1 MEQNILRGKVG
12 KETVQKRQDRLVS
25 FFDAI
30 VAVGITMIVMGIA
43 LPEAGMKGWEL
54 VAYIGSE
61 VTVYLVSFVALA
73 ELWRVHHA
81 IFTHFEGVADER
93 VINAHIALMFLVT
106 IFPFLTRFMNAYQDV
121 VEIRVLYVS
130 SYVVMNSLMA
140 LIVYLA
146 NRRHV
151 QNQLEEEDNIKKWIP
166 LMLAQRKNEDDFN
179 GKMKEFEK
187 YSAMF
192 QKGELSKQQMGL
204 TNAFSLDEGLKESL
218 KAMGVWE
225 EEDPN
230 IKKAGSIQA
239 MISISFNFVSV
250 TLSVLFLMVNPLLCY
265 VVFSLKFVLEAI
277 CKRIVEVV
285 LIPSPNGQNASGG
298 ERVSAESGLTMSGDG
313 QKVETVPQS
322 KNWMDLLKE
331 EQKRRDKERQRVSKR
346 MQKERED
353 ARVMRERMRVE
364 REKAR
369 REQQGTRKE
378 QDEAR
383 KEQQGTRKEQEE
395 ARKEQQGKGQGRGRG

>member
-54 VAYIGSE
+54 VGYIGSE

-81 IFTHFEGVADER
+81 IFTHFEGVADEQ

-130 SYVVMNSLMA
+130 SYVVMNSLMV

-166 LMLAQRKNEDDFN
+166 LMLAQRKNEDDFD

-192 QKGELSKQQMGL
+192 QKGELSKQQIGL
-204 TNAFSLDEGLKESL
+204 ANAFSLDEGLKESL

-378 QDEAR
+378 Q
-383 KEQQGTRKEQEE
+383 EE

>member
-43 LPEAGMKGWEL
+43 LPEPGMKGWEL
-54 VAYIGSE
+54 VGYIGSE

-81 IFTHFEGVADER
+81 IFTHFEGVADEQ

-130 SYVVMNSLMA
+130 SYVVMNSLMV

-166 LMLAQRKNEDDFN
+166 LMLAQRKNEDDFD

-192 QKGELSKQQMGL
+192 QKGELSKQQIGL
-204 TNAFSLDEGLKESL
+204 ANTFSLDEGLKESL
-218 KAMGVWE
+218 KAMGIWE

-265 VVFSLKFVLEAI
+265 VVFSLKFVLEAV
-277 CKRIVEVV
+277 CKRIVEIALV
-285 LIPSPNGQNASGG
+285 LPSNGQNASGG

-313 QKVETVPQS
+313 QKVETVPPS

-346 MQKERED
+346 MQKEREE

-369 REQQGTRKE
+369 KEQQGMRKE

-383 KEQQGTRKEQEE
+383 KEQQG
-395 ARKEQQGKGQGRGRG
+395 KG

>member
-43 LPEAGMKGWEL
+43 LPEPGMKGWEL
-54 VAYIGSE
+54 VGYIGSE

-81 IFTHFEGVADER
+81 IFTHFEGVADEQ

-130 SYVVMNSLMA
+130 SYVVMNSLMV

-166 LMLAQRKNEDDFN
+166 LMLAQRKNEDDFD

-192 QKGELSKQQMGL
+192 QKGELSKQQIGL
-204 TNAFSLDEGLKESL
+204 ANTFSLDEGLKESL
-218 KAMGVWE
+218 KAMGIWE

-277 CKRIVEVV
+277 CKRIVEIV

-313 QKVETVPQS
+313 QKVETVPPS

-353 ARVMRERMRVE
+353 ARVTRERMRAE

-369 REQQGTRKE
+369 REQQGMRKE
-378 QDEAR
+378 A
-383 KEQQGTRKEQEE
+383 
-395 ARKEQQGKGQGRGRG
+395 GRGA